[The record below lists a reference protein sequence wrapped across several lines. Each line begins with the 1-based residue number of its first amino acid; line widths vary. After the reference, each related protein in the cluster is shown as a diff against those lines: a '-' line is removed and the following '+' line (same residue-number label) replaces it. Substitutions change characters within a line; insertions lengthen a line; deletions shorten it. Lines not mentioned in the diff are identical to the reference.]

1 MKIAI
6 IGSGIA
12 GLSSAWLLGRQ
23 HEVTLFERHSSP
35 GMGAFNL
42 DVPSLEGEETVRID
56 VPIRA
61 FNRCHYRN
69 LVKFYQMM
77 GVEMLRT
84 DHAAAYSRPFA
95 KAPFFAY
102 QYIDIGERSI
112 PRLAG
117 LAQVSF
123 KSARIMADAV
133 RFLLTAKRHQ
143 RKGETKNQTIH
154 SYLLKRKYSEAFS
167 EEVLLP
173 SFAAIGTCSFAAIRE
188 YPADTIIDFLANG
201 MLFNGIWR
209 VKAGA
214 DLAILK
220 MLEHCKQQY
229 CNSTV
234 VSVRKRLNE
243 SGKRIVL
250 VTDNEGRE
258 FQFDQVVLAVQ
269 ANQVANILGDEE
281 EESVACLKA
290 ISYERSEVLV
300 HSDTSLAPGYGRN
313 SPPVLFELDDNHDKP
328 MASIC
333 LNQLYPALINAEP
346 LFQTWNPLREPCPE
360 SLIGRAFFERPTV
373 TLESLASIQRLGE
386 LQASPDNVIWF
397 SGSYAKPGIPLLE
410 SALQSSMDIARH
422 LGADIPWQD

>member
-12 GLSSAWLLGRQ
+12 GLSSAWLLGRK

-42 DVPSLEGEETVRID
+42 DVPSSNDEKVRID

-69 LVKFYQMM
+69 LVQFYQLM
-77 GVEMLRT
+77 GVDMLRT
-84 DHAAAYSRPFA
+84 DHAAAYSRPFD

-102 QYIDIGERSI
+102 HYLDIGKHSI

-133 RFLLTAKRHQ
+133 RFLLTARRHQ
-143 RKGETKNQTIH
+143 RKGETENQTIH
-154 SYLLKRKYSEAFS
+154 SYLLSRKYSEAFR

-173 SFAAIGTCSFAAIRE
+173 SFAAIGTCSYEAIRE

-209 VKAGA
+209 AKAGA
-214 DLAILK
+214 DSAIAK
-220 MLEHCKQQY
+220 MLEHCDQQL
-229 CNSTV
+229 CNTTIVSIHKRQDKSGKTV
-234 VSVRKRLNE
+234 V
-243 SGKRIVL
+243 L
-250 VTDNEGRE
+250 VIDDKGRE
-258 FQFDQVVLAVQ
+258 YQFDHVVLAVQ
-269 ANQVANILGDEE
+269 ANQVANLLGDEE
-281 EESVACLKA
+281 AESVACLKS
-290 ISYERSEVLV
+290 ITYERSEVVV
-300 HSDTSLAPGYGRN
+300 HSDISLAPGYSQN
-313 SPPVLFELDDNHDKP
+313 SPPVLFEIDNKHDKP

-333 LNQLYPALINAEP
+333 LNQLYPSLKKAPA
-346 LFQTWNPLREPCPE
+346 LFQTWNPLRQPSPE
-360 SLIGRAFFERPTV
+360 SVVGRTFFERPVV
-373 TLESLASIQRLGE
+373 TLESLASIKRLSE
-386 LQASPDNVIWF
+386 VQNSPDRVIWF

-422 LGADIPWQD
+422 LDVDIPWQD